1 MEQSRFER
9 PDHYEDLIAFFE
21 SGQAA
26 RKIAGIAFR
35 YGLDPETAKDV
46 IQDVWIKAYR
56 GRYNGTASLST
67 WVGTIA
73 RNTIFDY
80 FRKMRGKNLVDIED
94 VDVTD
99 NSPSADRLSNRMRV
113 RALLFEAISNLGPGH
128 QDVIN
133 KREFE
138 DLKYKEIAEVLGIKL
153 GTVMSRLHKARKRVK
168 DVMISKGVD
177 SVEL

>member
-1 MEQSRFER
+1 M
-9 PDHYEDLIAFFE
+9 AFFE

-26 RKIAGIAFR
+26 KKIAGIAVR
-35 YGLDPETAKDV
+35 YGLDSETAKDV

-73 RNTIFDY
+73 RNTVFDY
-80 FRKMRGKNLVDIED
+80 LRRMKGKKFVDVED
-94 VDVTD
+94 VYVADD
-99 NSPSADRLSNRMRV
+99 SPSADRLSNRRRV
-113 RALLFEAISNLGPGH
+113 RALLSEAIGSLDQGY
-128 QDVIN
+128 QDVIC

-138 DLKYKEIAEVLGIKL
+138 NLKYKEIADVLGIKL

-168 DVMISKGVD
+168 EVMIAKGVD